1 MPSLTLFPADPASS
15 DQRLF
20 GLYVQLSYLAQELE
34 EAVERADVEK
44 PRGAIQTRTR
54 QVMGALEE
62 GVDAWRPIPGGPQHG
77 LLVEWIAM
85 LNNGLELVDQL
96 DPPMAQIIQ
105 DVTFG
110 LAKASCHAPGFQQ
123 GLKDMASKASPT
135 GPSIWLSLPLRWP
148 QVGHSWRA
156 LLHQFQL
163 ETSLPVVPSSKSKGP
178 RI

>member
-1 MPSLTLFPADPASS
+1 MPSLTLFAADPASS

-34 EAVERADVEK
+34 EAVERADVEE
-44 PRGAIQTRTR
+44 PRGAIQTRMR
-54 QVMGALEE
+54 LVMEALEE
-62 GVDAWRPIPGGPQHG
+62 GVDAWRPIPGGPPHG
-77 LLVEWIAM
+77 LLVEWISM

-110 LAKASCHAPGFQQ
+110 LAKASCHAPEFQQ
-123 GLKDMASKASPT
+123 GLKDMESKASPSSA
-135 GPSIWLSLPLRWP
+135 SIWLGIPLRWP
-148 QVGHSWRA
+148 QVGQSWRA

-163 ETSLPVVPSSKSKGP
+163 ETSLPVVPSSTSKGP